1 MNSLIDQTLI
11 DAQGIVVTRHKGI
24 DETTQLRNKNAKLL
38 TDLDRDVGDLD
49 ELIEKYQ
56 EKLRDADSDDKKK
69 RADIMIKNLISLKK
83 KIIGNDP
90 DIVKPATVSTP
101 DPSNA
106 GIAPATS

>member
-24 DETTQLRNKNAKLL
+24 DKAQLRNKNAKLL
-38 TDLDRDVGDLD
+38 TDLDRDVEDLD

-90 DIVKPATVSTP
+90 DIVKPATVSTTNSS
-101 DPSNA
+101 DA
-106 GIAPATS
+106 GITPVTS